1 SPVHLNIYA
10 IQDST
15 AITDED
21 IELFTNNDESLLNVT
36 TTLIETFKN
45 GKLLG
50 SIIEVSDLDIHLLEK
65 RISEIEQNDYQDLF
79 MNQFKSFT
87 LPIID
92 SLVKQTILLQKKYD
106 IVVTNPPYLGRRGM
120 NAELAKYVRKHYKD
134 ASADMFAVFKEVTS
148 HFTKNHGYIGMI
160 NQHAWM
166 FLSSYEKL
174 RKKI

>member
-50 SIIEVSDLDIHLLEK
+50 SIIEVSNLDIHLLEN
-65 RISEIEQNDYQDLF
+65 RISEIGQNDYQDLF

-106 IVVTNPPYLGRRGM
+106 IVVTNPPYMGRRGM
-120 NAELAKYVRKHYKD
+120 NAELVKYVRKHYKD
-134 ASADMFAVFKEVTS
+134 ASADMFAVFMKRIESFTLSRGLFATVTMQS
-148 HFTKNHGYIGMI
+148 
-160 NQHAWM
+160 
-166 FLSSYEKL
+166 
-174 RKKI
+174 